1 MAYRGLA
8 DRRMVTWSCVVA
20 TSRLP
25 VAMAP
30 LAFVF
35 LDREVS
41 GGYTRGAV
49 MAAAYTAAEA
59 VGAPLLGARLRSR
72 PFRREIAVGLGVCS
86 LFFGAFALVPA
97 APAPVVVAMAAVAG
111 AAGAAVPGALRSMVA
126 DLVPERALHSALS
139 WESSLNMA
147 VWAVAPALVTTAAA
161 RWSAAVPFLVAAA
174 ATLTGAACVF
184 LLPEKTGVRD
194 PAGQRRGTAGPLAS
208 VWRIYLTSAAAM
220 YLLATVELALPA
232 LLEQRGRPVAYSGPL
247 LTGFALTGIFG
258 GLLYGLRTW
267 PGGPERHSTLLLY
280 ATVAATGA
288 MATAPAIGVMS
299 ALLLLAGLC
308 QAVVLIARNLSLQRA
323 LPPDLHP
330 VGYSLQYAGSGIG
343 YGISAAATGLL
354 LAHTRPSTT
363 VLIAAAVTLVLTTA
377 TVPGRNR
384 LPPGG
389 EDRQSAVGNDHRPT
403 GAPSSQDLDAPGRP
417 RM

>member
-1 MAYRGLA
+1 MAYRGLVSK
-8 DRRMVTWSCVVA
+8 RMVVWSCTVA

-35 LDREVS
+35 LAREVS
-41 GGYTRGAV
+41 GDYVRGAV

-72 PFRREIAVGLGVCS
+72 PFRREIAAGLAVCS
-86 LFFGAFALVPA
+86 VFFGALALFPD
-97 APAPVVVAMAAVAG
+97 APAPLAVAMAAVAG
-111 AAGAAVPGALRSMVA
+111 AAGAAGPGALRAMVA
-126 DLVPERALHSALS
+126 DLVPDRDVNSALS

-147 VWAVAPALVTTAAA
+147 VWAASPALVATAAVY
-161 RWSAAVPFLVAAA
+161 WSAAVPFIVAAA

-184 LLPEKTGVRD
+184 LLPEKTGRPEQTGQPRGV
-194 PAGQRRGTAGPLAS
+194 AGQLAS
-208 VWRIYLTSAAAM
+208 AWRIYLTSAAAM

-232 LLEQRGRPVAYSGPL
+232 LLEQRAQPIGYSGPM
-247 LTGFALTGIFG
+247 LTGFALASILG

-267 PGGPERHSTLLLY
+267 PGNPERHSTLLLY
-280 ATVAATGA
+280 ATI
-288 MATAPAIGVMS
+288 ATAGALALVPAIGLMA

-308 QAVVLIARNLSLQRA
+308 QAIVLIARNLSLHRA
-323 LPPDLHP
+323 LPADLHP

-354 LAHTRPSTT
+354 LAHTQPSTT
-363 VLIAAAVTLVLTTA
+363 VLITACVTLALTTA
-377 TVPGRNR
+377 TLLGRTRVGSRSYPGRR
-384 LPPGG
+384 VRGRTDDPAHSGG
-389 EDRQSAVGNDHRPT
+389 NAR
-403 GAPSSQDLDAPGRP
+403 APFLTP
-417 RM
+417 